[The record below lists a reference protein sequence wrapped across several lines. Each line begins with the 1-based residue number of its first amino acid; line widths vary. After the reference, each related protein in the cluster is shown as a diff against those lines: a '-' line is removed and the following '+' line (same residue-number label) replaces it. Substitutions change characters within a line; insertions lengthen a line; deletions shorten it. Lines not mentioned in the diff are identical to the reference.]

1 MDSIGLHRDGN
12 PTIHGN
18 LGKIFNMSFESFIN
32 GFRSYLILE
41 RSLSKHSVEAYVS
54 DTIKFTGFIARE
66 KPSISLSQITVKEIR
81 EFVKSLHE
89 MGLSESSQAR
99 IISGIRVFH
108 EYLMEENLRD
118 NNPLDQID
126 SPRLVRPIP
135 EVLSPEEMIQMMN
148 AVDLSRREG
157 VRNRAILELMYSCG
171 MRVSELTDFRISC
184 IHREE
189 SYVRIIGKGNK
200 ERLVPVG
207 GIALEWI
214 SRYLVELRNH
224 QVVATGF
231 DDILFLNLRGKKLS
245 RMSIFNFIRSVVLN
259 AGIKKHVSPHSFR
272 HAFATHLVEAG
283 ADLRAVQEMLGHASI
298 TTTEIYTHLDRERLR
313 DEILT
318 YHPRYYKPR

>member
-1 MDSIGLHRDGN
+1 MSI
-12 PTIHGN
+12 
-18 LGKIFNMSFESFIN
+18 ESYIN

-41 RSLSKHSVEAYVS
+41 RSLSTHSVEAYVS
-54 DTIKFTGFIARE
+54 DTLKLVGYLSRM
-66 KPSISLSQITVKEIR
+66 KPAISLTHISVREIR
-81 EFVKSLHE
+81 DFVNSLHE
-89 MGLSESSQAR
+89 MGLSVSTQAR

-108 EYLMEENLRD
+108 EYLMEEKLRD
-118 NNPLDQID
+118 NNPLDLID

-135 EVLSPEEMIQMMN
+135 EVLSPDEMIHMMD

-157 VRNRAILELMYSCG
+157 VRNRAILEVMYSCG

-184 IHREE
+184 MHREE

-207 GIALEWI
+207 SMALEWI
-214 SRYLVELRNH
+214 SRYLLELRNH
-224 QVVATGF
+224 QHVAHGCE
-231 DDILFLNLRGKKLS
+231 DILFLNLRGGKLS
-245 RMSIFNFIRSVVLN
+245 RMSIFNFIREVSLL

-283 ADLRAVQEMLGHASI
+283 ADLRSVQEMLGHASI
-298 TTTEIYTHLDRERLR
+298 TTTEIYTHLDRDRLR

-318 YHPRYYKPR
+318 YHPRYYKTL